1 MKKIV
6 SAMLAGVLVCGALN
20 AQSIKVTNTFGGD
33 SDNTGSSDLFTYDR
47 QKNED
52 GSYKDK
58 YGNTTRASDRLQLD
72 VSGKDFDS
80 RLRMEIGTTK
90 LNGKESSVRF
100 RGYGRFKIVDGFQVI
115 AGNDFFT
122 KVAVDAGYLAA
133 SDDYPKYA
141 RILQNGFGG
150 IVKGSFGN
158 DNEKYF
164 NIAGGIKGTDDSY
177 NDKDTFGLDAGMNF
191 GIKNVMSV
199 GASLQNMA
207 GNNLSAGVFVGLNNV
222 ENLILNAGYIY
233 NNTDTDF
240 IAKSAKNTISLSAG
254 YKFQESGIFLAADVM
269 SAISNEYLEDGDTK
283 EYENDGKKLIP
294 FLAKGCVS
302 YKVKDNLT
310 AGVKAK
316 VAMMIGD
323 DDSRKTELYPNIV
336 YTLADK
342 MGTVTTGVRLNLDKD
357 GLYKIAIPLSWKCTF
372 ADIKK

>member
-1 MKKIV
+1 MKKMV

-33 SDNTGSSDLFTYDR
+33 SDNTGGPDLFTYDR
-47 QKNED
+47 QKNDD

-58 YGNTTRASDRLQLD
+58 YGNKTRTSDRLQLD
-72 VSGKDFDS
+72 ANGKDFDS
-80 RLRMEIGTTK
+80 RLRLETGTTQ
-90 LNGKESSVRF
+90 LNGKDSAIRF

-141 RILQNGFGG
+141 RVLQNGFGG
-150 IVKGSFGN
+150 IVKGAFGN

-164 NIAGGIKGTDDSY
+164 NVAGGIKGTDDSY
-177 NDKDTFGLDAGMNF
+177 NDRDTFGLDAGMNF
-191 GIKNVMSV
+191 GIKNVMSF
-199 GASLQNMA
+199 GASVQNMA
-207 GNNLSAGVFVGLNNV
+207 GNKLSAGVFAGLNSV
-222 ENLILNAGYIY
+222 ENLVLNVGYVY

-240 IAKSAKNTISLSAG
+240 IAKSAKNTVSLSAG
-254 YKFQESGIFLAADVM
+254 YKFKESGIFLAADVM
-269 SAISNEYLEDGDTK
+269 SAISNEYLQNGDTMK
-283 EYENDGKKLIP
+283 YEKDGKKLTP
-294 FLAKGCVS
+294 FLAKACVS
-302 YKVKDNLT
+302 YKMLDNLT
-310 AGVKAK
+310 VGAKAK
-316 VAMMIGD
+316 VSMMIGD

-336 YTLADK
+336 YTLEDK

-357 GLYKIAIPLSWKCTF
+357 GLYKVAIPLSWKCTL